1 MKRTMTSPQCFA
13 HERRVFDVVTL
24 DGDLLAFLDECGW
37 NVVFAGSRDGFLLFG
52 ALDDVVI
59 PDEKSEG
66 GRSWTNKLKK
76 LCLLVCVF
84 VNLFVRVFVCL
95 LICFFVSF
103 FHFFCSPWQR
113 HFRFFPFVRDV
124 QNPPSIRDLVVR
136 VVLPRTGVWLDSF
149 GFKPGTGQVTKMNS
163 FVFALGGGFD

>member
-1 MKRTMTSPQCFA
+1 MKIRAKFRLTSAGWLADAAAFYLKRTMTSPQCFA

-95 LICFFVSF
+95 LICLFVYL
-103 FHFFCSPWQR
+103 C
-113 HFRFFPFVRDV
+113 VC
-124 QNPPSIRDLVVR
+124 
-136 VVLPRTGVWLDSF
+136 
-149 GFKPGTGQVTKMNS
+149 
-163 FVFALGGGFD
+163 